1 MRVVIPILLT
11 IAGILWFFLAPSK
24 LGRPAALLLTAT
36 GVLFLISV
44 SHCPDGT
51 CTATTPWWSSAAGA
65 LAGICAI
72 GVICSL
78 LAAVAQ
84 TLIDWVRRGSA
95 PR

>member
-1 MRVVIPILLT
+1 MRIAIPIVLT
-11 IAGILWFFLAPSK
+11 ILGVLWFFLAPSK
-24 LGRPAALLLTAT
+24 LGRPAALLLIAT

-51 CTATTPWWSSAAGA
+51 CTTTTPWWSSAAGA

-84 TLIDWVRRGSA
+84 TLIDWVRQRSA

>member
-1 MRVVIPILLT
+1 VRIVIPIVLAIL
-11 IAGILWFFLAPSK
+11 GLLWFFLAPSK
-24 LGRPAALLLTAT
+24 RSRPAALLLIAT

-51 CTATTPWWSSAAGA
+51 CTTTTPWWSSAAGA

-84 TLIDWVRRGSA
+84 ALIDWVRQRTAS
-95 PR
+95 R